1 MEKHTKPSIVD
12 YCFSILRMIQF
23 IVNRYRI
30 IWRLLAII
38 LISALVI
45 FLFIYEFYS
54 NIQIYYLYKD
64 HSNCSF
70 ELYAI
75 QKVLK
80 IINWGYLLFFLANMI
95 TWFEIDEIDQERNKL
110 LPIDFKIYTYSVF
123 IVSLIFYLIV
133 GILFLGK
140 FFIEWDYFLTG
151 IDLIKIPFNKSQ
163 IYQSFFLN
171 SIYWSILSLIIILVK
186 KYMSRSNKIL
196 YVITMLF
203 ALWVSNYLAPI
214 NIVIKELSKYC

>member
-1 MEKHTKPSIVD
+1 MERYTKPSLVD
-12 YCFSILRMIQF
+12 CCFSILRMIQF
-23 IVNRYRI
+23 ILIRNRI

-38 LISALVI
+38 LIAAWVI
-45 FLFIYEFYS
+45 ILLIYDFYS
-54 NIQIYYLYKD
+54 NRQIYYLYKD

-80 IINWGYLLFFLANMI
+80 IINWGYLLVFLANMI

-123 IVSLIFYLIV
+123 IVFLIFYLII
-133 GILFLGK
+133 GLLFLVK
-140 FFIEWDYFLTG
+140 FLIAWDYFLTG
-151 IDLIKIPFNKSQ
+151 IDLIKIPFKKSQ

-171 SIYWSILSLIIILVK
+171 SIYWSTLSFVIILVK

-203 ALWVSNYLAPI
+203 ALWVSNYLAPF
-214 NIVIKELSKYC
+214 NIIIKELSKYC

>member
-1 MEKHTKPSIVD
+1 
-12 YCFSILRMIQF
+12 
-23 IVNRYRI
+23 
-30 IWRLLAII
+30 
-38 LISALVI
+38 
-45 FLFIYEFYS
+45 
-54 NIQIYYLYKD
+54 
-64 HSNCSF
+64 
-70 ELYAI
+70 
-75 QKVLK
+75 
-80 IINWGYLLFFLANMI
+80 MI

-151 IDLIKIPFNKSQ
+151 IDLIKIPFNKSH

>member
-45 FLFIYEFYS
+45 FLFINEFYS